1 MYKELFSQY
10 SKNSLQQIADKL
22 EVDYYNV
29 IDKLCINA
37 SVYASELQEIEEH
50 QSTSLYLNL
59 SRKLIEEI
67 LHYIRLRKNLL
78 LPYIQQLQ
86 YKDETGHDCKNCS
99 GSCAMQH
106 GEHIVNLKESNG
118 KMKELLYRLQ
128 LVSLP
133 LYFDHEYPDNYK
145 KLRTEIMIIDTTIT
159 ELFYLEQDIMLP
171 KIMEA
176 QQNINAYQ

>member
-10 SKNSLQQIADKL
+10 SKNSLQQIADQL
-22 EVDYYNV
+22 ETDYYTV
-29 IDKLCINA
+29 IEKLCSNA
-37 SVYASELQEIEEH
+37 SIYASELQETEEH

-67 LHYIRLRKNLL
+67 LHYIRLRKNSL
-78 LPYIQQLQ
+78 LPYIHQLL
-86 YKDETGHDCKNCS
+86 YKEEEGHDCKNCS
-99 GSCAMQH
+99 ASCAMQH
-106 GEHIVNLKESNG
+106 DAQLAALKESNT

-171 KIMEA
+171 KILESR
-176 QQNINAYQ
+176 QNINAYQ